1 MKALHYTGGE
11 VLVHC
16 KASLSRSAVFCLAY
30 LMKHHSMSAVEAA
43 KFMKPKWDATWPCD
57 RFAFQVNRA
66 LTEPYGAFMEP

>member
-1 MKALHYTGGE
+1 M
-11 VLVHC
+11 LVHC

-57 RFAFQVNRA
+57 RFAFQVC
-66 LTEPYGAFMEP
+66 